1 MFKLKSSLPLLL
13 ALPFILTILSIHLNS
28 PADVQA
34 KPLAGFTP
42 TPVPP
47 DNGGGGGGGGSNH
60 DDDDTPTDDDKPTDY
75 VIVQIDRC
83 DLQCSAGF
91 AQADQQPRFQLLASA
106 GASDIPTPLFTPLVQ
121 PSAAPELLLPVQL
134 VHDGSNFIV
143 AGELSDTKPTRFSL
157 PYPGRWQVWLTGSP
171 RFMTAQVV
179 DVSGLNLADL
189 QAQLADGPVSMGV
202 VEANAPETQWVKCP
216 LACVKEPP
224 PAVETP
230 PYFPE
235 TGGQLEK
242 EMNLSTFLLIG
253 LLDIAVIGLTL
264 WAAFHYST
272 KKHRL

>member
-1 MFKLKSSLPLLL
+1 MLKLKSSLPLLL
-13 ALPFILTILSIHLNS
+13 AVPFILTIFSIHFNS
-28 PADVQA
+28 PTDAQA
-34 KPLAGFTP
+34 SPLAGFTP

-47 DNGGGGGGGGSNH
+47 NGGGGGGSSNQ
-60 DDDDTPTDDDKPTDY
+60 DDDEPTTNNDKPTDY
-75 VIVQIDRC
+75 VVVQIDRC
-83 DLQCSAGF
+83 DLQCSASF
-91 AQADQQPRFQLLASA
+91 AQAGRQPRFQLLASV

-134 VHDGSNFIV
+134 IHDGSNFIV

-171 RFMTAQVV
+171 RFMTAQIM

-189 QAQLADGPVSMGV
+189 QARLANGPVSMGV

-224 PAVETP
+224 PAVEAP

-242 EMNLSTFLLIG
+242 EMSLSAFLLMG
-253 LLDIAVIGLTL
+253 VLDIAVIGLTL
-264 WAAFHYST
+264 WAAFRYSAR
-272 KKHRL
+272 KHRP